1 MSVQIKN
8 LDMENK
14 IQIFDNFLEKKDF
27 NNLKQFMLSGESDF
41 QWYFSPDK
49 VTDGDGMPQ
58 FCHVFY
64 ENCNVNTDKFQYIEP
79 LVKKIDPLA
88 IVRIKSNI
96 TMKTSAMLTSPL
108 HHDSNPNTFDN
119 RDNIT
124 LDNQRTGVF
133 YLNTNNGY
141 TYFESGER
149 VDSVEN
155 RLLVFPSSK
164 RHAGTTNTDV
174 DYRCVI
180 NLNWF

>member
-1 MSVQIKN
+1 
-8 LDMENK
+8 
-14 IQIFDNFLEKKDF
+14 
-27 NNLKQFMLSGESDF
+27 
-41 QWYFSPDK
+41 
-49 VTDGDGMPQ
+49 
-58 FCHVFY
+58 
-64 ENCNVNTDKFQYIEP
+64 
-79 LVKKIDPLA
+79 
-88 IVRIKSNI
+88 
-96 TMKTSAMLTSPL
+96 MKTSAILTSPL

>member
-1 MSVQIKN
+1 MSVQIKSF
-8 LDMENK
+8 DMENE
-14 IQIFDNFLEKKDF
+14 IRIFDDYLEKKDF

-49 VTDGDGMPQ
+49 VTDGDGIPQ

-64 ENCNVNTDKFQYIEP
+64 ENCNVNSDKFQHIEP
-79 LVKKIDPLA
+79 LVKKINPLA

-96 TMKTSAMLTSPL
+96 TMKTSTILTSPL
-108 HHDSNPNTFDN
+108 HCDMAPNIFDSHDNV
-119 RDNIT
+119 T
-124 LDNQRTGVF
+124 LDNQRTAVF

-141 TYFESGER
+141 TYFEGGER

-155 RLLVFPSSK
+155 RIVIFPTSK
-164 RHAGTTNTDV
+164 RHAGTTNTDA